1 MAAAGHSVHRRHRYV
16 ISSFGSTLIGCC
28 SAVYFAY
35 IAPWISLVV
44 LSSSVPMDEETDV
57 ERKCE
62 VAMALATI
70 SSLELDAESAS
81 EKLCSCAE
89 DRAVADVFGIGR
101 STVNVI
107 YREFCAVVVST
118 LEKEWV
124 KMPSQENMPTHIKE
138 FQAVCGFPQGVGA
151 LDGCHI
157 PVSPPKEHATDYYNY
172 KGWYSIVLLALVD
185 HKYLFRY
192 VSVGSPGR
200 CHDAYVYR
208 QSALAEMVS
217 GPLFQAPAVV
227 MNGVAVPPLI
237 LCDQAFPLTP
247 NLVKPFKDVPD
258 GSRRRYE
265 RFLI

>member
-1 MAAAGHSVHRRHRYV
+1 
-16 ISSFGSTLIGCC
+16 
-28 SAVYFAY
+28 
-35 IAPWISLVV
+35 
-44 LSSSVPMDEETDV
+44 MDEETDV

-81 EKLCSCAE
+81 EKVRSIRRRLMMNNCLLIALASSRRPVHRRVWSYPRKERWFEDTLPNLGSRHFKQSFRVSETTFRYLVDVCRPAMQRQTTNMRECVSAQKRVAVALYKLCSCAE

-172 KGWYSIVLLALVD
+172 KGW
-185 HKYLFRY
+185 
-192 VSVGSPGR
+192 
-200 CHDAYVYR
+200 
-208 QSALAEMVS
+208 
-217 GPLFQAPAVV
+217 
-227 MNGVAVPPLI
+227 
-237 LCDQAFPLTP
+237 
-247 NLVKPFKDVPD
+247 
-258 GSRRRYE
+258 
-265 RFLI
+265 